1 MFLGRPFVRDSQIL
15 PTSRSWS
22 QTCLLYTYCHFTGCP
37 SLAAPRILDFGPTV
51 SWHSAPKSWTF
62 SFGWHFHPSNLN
74 PHTFLVTLKRS
85 LCDPEL
91 AHYIL
96 NMWITS
102 IIKECKHFLFTT
114 TDGELTTCQGC
125 HFWIV
130 ETEIIYIELKPVFL
144 RFSILPLGPRGVGK
158 SNSPDMVNITGI
170 RPRFRS

>member
-37 SLAAPRILDFGPTV
+37 SLAAPRILDFGPNV
-51 SWHSAPKSWTF
+51 SWHSAPKSCTF

-96 NMWITS
+96 NVWITS
-102 IIKECKHFLFTT
+102 IMSLPNIWFVYNHWWWTHYLSRLPFLNS
-114 TDGELTTCQGC
+114 GNRNYLY
-125 HFWIV
+125 WV
-130 ETEIIYIELKPVFL
+130 ETCVLMIFNFTSRSQGGGEI
-144 RFSILPLGPRGVGK
+144 
-158 SNSPDMVNITGI
+158 
-170 RPRFRS
+170 